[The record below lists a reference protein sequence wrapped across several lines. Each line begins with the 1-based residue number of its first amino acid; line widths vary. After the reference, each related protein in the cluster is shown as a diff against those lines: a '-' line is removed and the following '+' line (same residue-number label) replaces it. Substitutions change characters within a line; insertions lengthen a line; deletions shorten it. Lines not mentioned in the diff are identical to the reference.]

1 MPAIRGRQPRGGQP
15 PLPPW
20 PVAAAPDGG
29 RMEWAYSDGGLLV
42 PAPPAQQRRYDRP
55 VGIELFA
62 GAGGFSTGCHMAGFH
77 MAAAVE
83 WDPTAALTY
92 LVNLAR
98 PGVTIHFDTPD
109 REAKFTARLERHLG
123 LHANQRRQVV
133 PGGALAGSGWISG
146 RPAHER
152 GCEHFWVGD
161 VRNLTGRQI
170 LDALGLERGEVDVVV
185 GGPPCQGFSKANS
198 NRSVMDPR
206 NSLVFDFCRLVLE
219 VRPKTF
225 VMENVPQ
232 VATMLTPDGVPVI
245 DAMARVLAD
254 SGFSTYDALKASL
267 AANADAAG
275 GLRRD
280 TPGSGA
286 RKTGAQVPA
295 KGATA
300 EQLSLLDF
308 EAGG

>member
-1 MPAIRGRQPRGGQP
+1 M
-15 PLPPW
+15 
-20 PVAAAPDGG
+20 D
-29 RMEWAYSDGGLLV
+29 WAYSGSGRLLVPAGPPGLLV
-42 PAPPAQQRRYDRP
+42 PVDAPGRRYDRP
-55 VGIELFA
+55 VGIDLFA

-98 PGVTIHFDTPD
+98 PGVAIHFDTPD
-109 REAKFTARLERHLG
+109 RETKFTTVLERHLG
-123 LHANQRRQVV
+123 LRAKASRQLV

-146 RPAHER
+146 RPAGEP
-152 GCEHFWVGD
+152 GCEHIWVAD
-161 VRNLTGRQI
+161 VRNLTGQQI
-170 LDALGLERGEVDVVV
+170 LDALGLKRGEVDVVV

-206 NSLVFDFCRLVLE
+206 NSFVFEFCRLVLE
-219 VRPKTF
+219 ISPKAF

-232 VATMLTPDGVPVI
+232 VETMLTPDGVPVI

-254 SGFSTYDALKASL
+254 GGFSTYDALKASL
-267 AANADAAG
+267 AAHADAAG
-275 GLRRD
+275 GMRRD
-280 TPGSGA
+280 PVKGTRRQPTQPAAPGEEPPE
-286 RKTGAQVPA
+286 RQQ
-295 KGATA
+295 
-300 EQLSLLDF
+300 QLSLLDF